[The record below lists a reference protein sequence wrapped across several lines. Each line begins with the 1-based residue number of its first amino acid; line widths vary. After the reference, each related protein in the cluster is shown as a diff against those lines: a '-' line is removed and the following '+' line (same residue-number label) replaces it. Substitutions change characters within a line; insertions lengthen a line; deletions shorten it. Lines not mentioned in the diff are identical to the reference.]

1 MMISASGGNAE
12 DEDGGMNLERR
23 EEAFDDSDLRI
34 LLVKMV
40 LQATKWDIAKE
51 RVQTEQRR
59 EGTGQERRVSWGKKD
74 GAGRRVYR

>member
-1 MMISASGGNAE
+1 M
-12 DEDGGMNLERR
+12 
-23 EEAFDDSDLRI
+23 RI

-40 LQATKWDIAKE
+40 LQATEWDIAKE

>member
-1 MMISASGGNAE
+1 MINVSGGSATDAE
-12 DEDGGMNLERR
+12 GCVHLERR
-23 EEAFDDSDLRI
+23 EEAFGDSDLRI

-40 LQATKWDIAKE
+40 LQATEWDIAKE

>member
-12 DEDGGMNLERR
+12 DADGGMNLERR
-23 EEAFDDSDLRI
+23 QEAFDDSDLRI

-59 EGTGQERRVSWGKKD
+59 EGTGQERRVSWDKKD

>member
-1 MMISASGGNAE
+1 MINVSGGSATGA
-12 DEDGGMNLERR
+12 DGCVHLECW
-23 EEAFDDSDLRI
+23 EEAFGDSDLRI

-40 LQATKWDIAKE
+40 LQATEWDIAKE

>member
-12 DEDGGMNLERR
+12 DADGGVDLERR
-23 EEAFDDSDLRI
+23 EEAFGDSDLRI